1 MIKII
6 KDWFRN
12 KPNSLNINEPDNL
25 CVDENEFLMD
35 TVLLAK
41 GQQSVLDMVSTEKS
55 SASEIIE
62 EEEYEDE
69 IFFPPLSAAKQA
81 SPIYGGTDL
90 KKQSNNNLRQAISGE
105 HNEVFK
111 IALTLCVEKRRAS
124 IPVLQQGLDV
134 GYEDALALLNKM
146 TEQGL
151 IGKARGE
158 RPRLLMNLAFE
169 TVGLWNAQGELDS
182 EEVEGEELG
191 GEMKRDEKY
200 SEAVRIV
207 IEMGRA
213 STSVLQRRLRIGY
226 GRAASIIDMMHR
238 EGIVGP
244 EDGSKPRT
252 VLVKADFLDRLD
264 QIHDEG
270 ENW

>member
-1 MIKII
+1 MIKAI
-6 KDWFRN
+6 KDWFKN
-12 KPNSLNINEPDNL
+12 KSDDSSVEKYIDSSESLTE
-25 CVDENEFLMD
+25 
-35 TVLLAK
+35 
-41 GQQSVLDMVSTEKS
+41 GQQSILDMVST
-55 SASEIIE
+55 ARVRISEIYGE
-62 EEEYEDE
+62 SNSEKLNRED
-69 IFFPPLSAAKQA
+69 L
-81 SPIYGGTDL
+81 T
-90 KKQSNNNLRQAISGE
+90 RQAISGE
-105 HNEVFK
+105 HNQVFK
-111 IALTLCVEKRRAS
+111 KALVLCIKKRRAS

-182 EEVEGEELG
+182 EELG
-191 GEMKRDEKY
+191 GETKRDEKY

-244 EDGSKPRT
+244 EDGSKPRA